1 VALLNEQSM
10 PSFERPILGNIMPND
25 EKKLA
30 QLNCKEEIIKWLIS
44 VLLIE
49 IQPTNQLSTS
59 TSTSGINVTNSTSFT
74 GSSSVSE
81 YGSTSTIGTLSNT
94 MWVWILLLCAN
105 SERNNYFGDFF
116 FRKANNQ
123 DEFNDFESSL
133 FDFPSSVSSFMN
145 ASQSTSSISSTSTIT
160 NVTSNTNGLT
170 NINKNLIQKV
180 ILSSTSNV
188 NLIHEILRNVSLTFQ
203 RQ

>member
-1 VALLNEQSM
+1 MALLQLLVHYRTQCELEYYLY
-10 PSFERPILGNIMPND
+10 PPIQN
-25 EKKLA
+25 
-30 QLNCKEEIIKWLIS
+30 EII
-44 VLLIE
+44 
-49 IQPTNQLSTS
+49 
-59 TSTSGINVTNSTSFT
+59 
-74 GSSSVSE
+74 
-81 YGSTSTIGTLSNT
+81 
-94 MWVWILLLCAN
+94 ILN
-105 SERNNYFGDFF
+105 FF
-116 FRKANNQ
+116 LRKANNQ